1 MRFAIVAVFL
11 LLANCG
17 ANPAFA
23 HQRHHRA
30 PVAPVPSFFSFFQ
43 VPLVTPALQQQK
55 VKYGTRRVFR
65 HTAHVRRRGETRTV
79 VSSVG
84 AFTAGNG
91 GFGNSVVETARSQIG
106 NGAVYG
112 RKRLWC
118 ARFMNYVLE
127 RTGHRGTGSDMARSF
142 TSLPRTDLHVGAIA
156 VFRRRGGGHVGVVS
170 GVTAAGDPVV
180 ISGNHGGRVRESVY
194 SRRRVVAFVEAR

>member
-1 MRFAIVAVFL
+1 M
-11 LLANCG
+11 
-17 ANPAFA
+17 
-23 HQRHHRA
+23 
-30 PVAPVPSFFSFFQ
+30 VAPASES
-43 VPLVTPALQQQK
+43 
-55 VKYGTRRVFR
+55 
-65 HTAHVRRRGETRTV
+65 V
-79 VSSVG
+79 VSV
-84 AFTAGNG
+84 
-91 GFGNSVVETARSQIG
+91 ARSQIG

-142 TSLPRTDLHVGAIA
+142 AALPRTDLHVGAIA
-156 VFRRRGGGHVGVVS
+156 VFRRRGGGHVGIVS

-194 SRRRVVAFVEAR
+194 RKSRVVAFVEAR